1 MSNTRAG
8 MSLFISYLKTA
19 IRNLARHRIYSAI
32 NIIGLAIGLA
42 FCIITFL
49 FVHHEWTYDT
59 FHENADRIY
68 RVYVQTP
75 SGIGEDPRATDG
87 AALREAFPEM
97 QTARSGG
104 GFGKIGTDDRAF
116 QALWS
121 YVDPNFL
128 EIFSFPVIRGEPALQ
143 DKYSALITERIAQ
156 KYFKDANAIGE
167 VLPIQRFNPMLRKDE
182 IKNYTVTGIVKNAP
196 KNSTL
201 QFDILLPFEQS
212 AYAESKYARADTY
225 MLLPPNVNPNSL
237 EQQFPKWTKIW
248 WGEKSENQ
256 LKLQPLAQ
264 MHFDP
269 TIDTAD
275 ASNPIYTYILSGI
288 ALLVLF
294 IACVNFTT
302 LTLGRQATRARE
314 VGLRK
319 VVGAGRMQIAK
330 QFIGESLL
338 LITIACIAGIA
349 IAELVLPTFN
359 TLSYQSLSISDGL
372 NLTTLAFLI
381 LLISLVGITAGG
393 YPAFVLSRLQPT
405 QIITSRLRVKTGNRL
420 GSVLVIFQFAL
431 SIFFII
437 ATLMMGKQLAYL
449 RTKPL
454 GFQAEHLVSIS
465 TMDMVLRRGEYRTLP
480 AVFRDAI
487 QSYPGVISTTWFSG
501 SRLYSNM
508 FAFSRPPNIFASYED
523 SQEQPVNMMSIG
535 YDVFKTLDIKLVAGR
550 EYSEEF
556 PTDQRKS
563 IIVNEALVKKLG
575 IEDPI
580 GKTIKD
586 IRKVSQRNNPRE
598 KRTISRAKTIIGV
611 VGDFHFRS
619 LHHEIGP
626 VIMPLFTTDHSSLL
640 VRIHPENVPGTIAF
654 MEEKWKEIAP
664 ALEFRFSFVDE
675 NIDRQYRK
683 EERWNLMIQYA
694 TGFAIFIAALGAF
707 GLAALATARRTK
719 EIGIRKV
726 LGASQTQILSLLSRE
741 FVLYIALSSLIAFP
755 IAYYATTQWLQTF
768 AYRTEL
774 GIDIF
779 LLGSLVLFLI
789 VLTTVTTQ
797 TLRAARANPADAL
810 RDE

>member
-1 MSNTRAG
+1 MFKVFTG
-8 MSLFISYLKTA
+8 MALFSSYLKTA
-19 IRNLARHRIYSAI
+19 IRNLTRHRIYSAI

-42 FCIITFL
+42 FCMITYL
-49 FVHHEWTYDT
+49 FVHHEWTYDI

-75 SGIGEDPRATDG
+75 SGIAELPRVPDG
-87 AALREAFPEM
+87 AALTEAFPEM
-97 QTARSGG
+97 QTSRFVYGH
-104 GFGKIGTDDRAF
+104 GKIGTDDRAF
-116 QALWS
+116 QASWS
-121 YVDPNFL
+121 YVDPSFL
-128 EIFSFPVIRGEPALQ
+128 EIFSFPVISGEATLQ
-143 DKYSALITERIAQ
+143 DKYSALITERTAQ

-167 VLPIQRFNPMLRKDE
+167 VLPIQRFNPMLRKNE
-182 IKNYTVTGIVKNAP
+182 IQNYTVRGILKKVP

-201 QFDILLPFEQS
+201 RFDMLLPFEQS
-212 AYAESKYARADTY
+212 GVTENKRFMANTY

-248 WGEKSENQ
+248 WGEKNENQ

-269 TIDTAD
+269 ILRTSYT
-275 ASNPIYTYILSGI
+275 SNPVYTYILSGI

-302 LTLGRQATRARE
+302 LTLGRQAARARE

-319 VVGAGRMQIAK
+319 VVGAGRLQIAK

-349 IAELVLPTFN
+349 IAELALPTFN
-359 TLSYQSLSISDGL
+359 TLSHQSLSMSDGL

-405 QIITSRLRVKTGNRL
+405 QIITSRLRVKTGNRF
-420 GSVLVIFQFAL
+420 GSLLVIFQFAL

-465 TMDMVLRRGEYRTLP
+465 TFEMVLRPEYRTLP
-480 AVFRDAI
+480 AVFRDAL

-523 SQEQPVNMMSIG
+523 SQEQPVQMMSIG

-556 PTDQRKS
+556 PTDQRRS
-563 IIVNEALVKKLG
+563 IIVNEALVKQLG

-580 GKTIKD
+580 GKTIKE

-598 KRTISRAKTIIGV
+598 KRIISRPKTIIGV

-619 LHHEIGP
+619 LHHAIGP
-626 VIMPLFTTDHSSLL
+626 VIMPLFTTDHSGLL

-654 MEEKWKEIAP
+654 MKEKWEEIAP
-664 ALEFRFSFVDE
+664 ALEFRFSFLDE

-683 EERWNLMIQYA
+683 EERWNQMIQYA

-707 GLAALATARRTK
+707 GLAALATTRRTK

-741 FVLYIALSSLIAFP
+741 FILYIALASLIAFP
-755 IAYYATTQWLQTF
+755 IAYYATNQWLQTF

-774 GIDIF
+774 GIGIF
-779 LLGSLVLFLI
+779 LLGSLVLFFI

-797 TLRAARANPADAL
+797 TLKAARANPADAL

>member
-1 MSNTRAG
+1 
-8 MSLFISYLKTA
+8 
-19 IRNLARHRIYSAI
+19 
-32 NIIGLAIGLA
+32 
-42 FCIITFL
+42 
-49 FVHHEWTYDT
+49 
-59 FHENADRIY
+59 
-68 RVYVQTP
+68 
-75 SGIGEDPRATDG
+75 
-87 AALREAFPEM
+87 
-97 QTARSGG
+97 
-104 GFGKIGTDDRAF
+104 
-116 QALWS
+116 
-121 YVDPNFL
+121 
-128 EIFSFPVIRGEPALQ
+128 
-143 DKYSALITERIAQ
+143 
-156 KYFKDANAIGE
+156 
-167 VLPIQRFNPMLRKDE
+167 
-182 IKNYTVTGIVKNAP
+182 
-196 KNSTL
+196 
-201 QFDILLPFEQS
+201 
-212 AYAESKYARADTY
+212 
-225 MLLPPNVNPNSL
+225 
-237 EQQFPKWTKIW
+237 
-248 WGEKSENQ
+248 
-256 LKLQPLAQ
+256 
-264 MHFDP
+264 
-269 TIDTAD
+269 
-275 ASNPIYTYILSGI
+275 
-288 ALLVLF
+288 
-294 IACVNFTT
+294 
-302 LTLGRQATRARE
+302 
-314 VGLRK
+314 
-319 VVGAGRMQIAK
+319 
-330 QFIGESLL
+330 
-338 LITIACIAGIA
+338 
-349 IAELVLPTFN
+349 
-359 TLSYQSLSISDGL
+359 
-372 NLTTLAFLI
+372 
-381 LLISLVGITAGG
+381 
-393 YPAFVLSRLQPT
+393 
-405 QIITSRLRVKTGNRL
+405 
-420 GSVLVIFQFAL
+420 
-431 SIFFII
+431 
-437 ATLMMGKQLAYL
+437 
-449 RTKPL
+449 
-454 GFQAEHLVSIS
+454 
-465 TMDMVLRRGEYRTLP
+465 
-480 AVFRDAI
+480 
-487 QSYPGVISTTWFSG
+487 
-501 SRLYSNM
+501 M

-726 LGASQTQILSLLSRE
+726 LGASQAQILSLLSRE

-755 IAYYATTQWLQTF
+755 IAYYATNQWLQTF

-774 GIDIF
+774 GIGIF

-797 TLRAARANPADAL
+797 TLKAARANPADAL

>member
-1 MSNTRAG
+1 MFG
-8 MSLFISYLKTA
+8 EISLFISYLKTA

-42 FCIITFL
+42 FCMITFL
-49 FVHHEWTYDT
+49 FTYHEWTYDT

-75 SGIGEDPRATDG
+75 SGIAEKPRVPDG
-87 AALREAFPEM
+87 AALTEAFPEM
-97 QTARSGG
+97 QTARLVV

-116 QALWS
+116 RSIWS
-121 YVDPNFL
+121 YVDLNML
-128 EIFSFPVIRGEPALQ
+128 EIFSFPVIRGEADLQ
-143 DKYSALITERIAQ
+143 DKYSALITEKIAQ

-167 VLPIQRFNPMLRKDE
+167 VLPIQRFNPTLRKNE
-182 IKNYTVTGIVKNAP
+182 IKNYTVTGILKNIP

-201 QFDILLPFEQS
+201 QFDMLLPFEQLGITDN
-212 AYAESKYARADTY
+212 KYFVADTY

-237 EQQFPKWTKIW
+237 EQQFPKWTEIW

-269 TIDTAD
+269 IVRTSNV
-275 ASNPIYTYILSGI
+275 SNPIYTYILSGI

-294 IACVNFTT
+294 IACINFTT

-319 VVGAGRMQIAK
+319 VVGAGRLQIAK
-330 QFIGESLL
+330 QFIDESLL

-349 IAELVLPTFN
+349 IAELALPTFN
-359 TLSYQSLSISDGL
+359 TLSYQSLSMSDGL
-372 NLTTLAFLI
+372 NFTTLAFLI
-381 LLISLVGITAGG
+381 LLIIVVGIIAGG

-405 QIITSRLRVKTGNRL
+405 QIITSRLRVKTGNRF

-437 ATLMMGKQLAYL
+437 ATLTMGKQLTFL

-465 TMDMVLRRGEYRTLP
+465 TMEMVFRPEYRTLP
-480 AVFRDAI
+480 PVFRDAL
-487 QSYPGVISTTWFSG
+487 QSYPGVTSTTWFDGGDLS
-501 SRLYSNM
+501 SNM
-508 FAFSRPPNIFASYED
+508 FAHPRPPNIFARYED
-523 SQEQPVNMMSIG
+523 SQDQPVEMMTIA

-556 PTDQRKS
+556 PTDQRRS
-563 IIVNEALVKKLG
+563 IIVNEALVEKLG

-580 GKTIKD
+580 GKTIRE
-586 IRKVSQRNNPRE
+586 IRKVSQKNKPHE
-598 KRTISRAKTIIGV
+598 KRIISQSKTIIGV

-619 LHHEIGP
+619 LHQKIGP
-626 VIMPLFTTDHSSLL
+626 VIMPLSTISHHNLL

-654 MEEKWKEIAP
+654 IKEQWKEIAP

-683 EERWNLMIQYA
+683 EERWNQIIQYA

-741 FVLYIALSSLIAFP
+741 FVLYIALSSLIALP
-755 IAYYATTQWLQTF
+755 IAYYAINQWLQTF

-774 GIDIF
+774 GIGIF
-779 LLGSLVLFLI
+779 LLGSFVLFLI

-797 TLRAARANPADAL
+797 TLKAARANPADAL

>member
-1 MSNTRAG
+1 MFG
-8 MSLFISYLKTA
+8 EMSLFISYLKTA

-42 FCIITFL
+42 FCMITFL
-49 FVHHEWTYDT
+49 FVHHEWTYDA

-68 RVYVQTP
+68 QVYVQTP
-75 SGIGEDPRATDG
+75 SGIAETPRVPDG
-87 AALREAFPEM
+87 VALREAFPEM
-97 QTARSGG
+97 QTARFVFGH
-104 GFGKIGTDDRAF
+104 GKIGTDDRAF
-116 QALWS
+116 RALWN

-128 EIFSFPVIRGEPALQ
+128 EIFSFPVIRGEATLQ
-143 DKYSALITERIAQ
+143 EKYSALITERIAQ
-156 KYFKDANAIGE
+156 KYFKDTNAIGE
-167 VLPIQRFNPMLRKDE
+167 VLPIQRFNPILRKNE
-182 IKNYTVTGIVKNAP
+182 IQNYTITGILKNVP

-201 QFDILLPFEQS
+201 QFDMLLPFEQS
-212 AYAESKYARADTY
+212 GFADSKYVQAHTY
-225 MLLPPNVNPNSL
+225 ILLPPNVNPNSL

-248 WGEKSENQ
+248 WGEKSEHQ
-256 LKLQPLAQ
+256 LKLQPLTQ

-269 TIDTAD
+269 IINTAY

-349 IAELVLPTFN
+349 IAELALPVFN
-359 TLSYQSLSISDGL
+359 DWTRKSLSMSDGL

-381 LLISLVGITAGG
+381 LLISFVGITAGG

-405 QIITSRLRVKTGNRL
+405 QIITSRLKVKTGNRL

-437 ATLMMGKQLAYL
+437 TTLMMGKQLAYL

-454 GFQAEHLVSIS
+454 GYQIEHLVSIS
-465 TMDMVLRRGEYRTLP
+465 TFEMVLRRGEYRNLP
-480 AVFRDAI
+480 TVFRDALR
-487 QSYPGVISTTWFSG
+487 SYPAVNSTTWFDGGGLFNFPISH
-501 SRLYSNM
+501 
-508 FAFSRPPNIFASYED
+508 PPNIFVSYED
-523 SQEQPVNMMSIG
+523 IQDQPVKMMPID
-535 YDVFKTLDIKLVAGR
+535 YDVFKTLDIKLVEGR

-556 PTDQRKS
+556 PTDENKS
-563 IIVNEALVKKLG
+563 IIVNEALVEQLG

-580 GKTIKD
+580 GKTITEVLKD
-586 IRKVSQRNNPRE
+586 SRMNNPHE
-598 KRTISRAKTIIGV
+598 KRTISKSKTIIGV

-654 MEEKWKEIAP
+654 MEKKWEEIAP
-664 ALEFRFSFVDE
+664 ALTFRFSFLEE
-675 NIDRQYRK
+675 NIGRQYDK

-726 LGASQTQILSLLSRE
+726 LGASQAQILSLLSRE

-755 IAYYATTQWLQTF
+755 IAYYATNQWLQTF

-774 GIDIF
+774 GIGTF
-779 LLGSLVLFLI
+779 LLGSVFMFLV

-797 TLRAARANPADAL
+797 TLKAARANPADAL